1 MGGILVD
8 PSASPHS
15 RSYSGGDAVGIE
27 ICTIGFTKPH
37 SAASFFRTLR
47 EEGVKRLLDVR
58 LNNSSQLAGFAKR
71 DDLEFFLKE
80 ICDAEYVHDPDL
92 LAPTDELLKGYQNK
106 ELSWSEYE
114 DRFFALMARRRIEDQ
129 LSPDMFHKRT
139 ALLCSEHT
147 AEHCH
152 RRLIVEHLDRHW
164 GEVVAVHLPR
174 VPLESR

>member
-1 MGGILVD
+1 MEL
-8 PSASPHS
+8 
-15 RSYSGGDAVGIE
+15 E

-37 SAASFFRTLR
+37 SAASFFGALKD
-47 EEGVKRLLDVR
+47 EGVKRLLDVR

-80 ICDAEYVHDPDL
+80 ICDAEYVHEPDL
-92 LAPTDELLKGYQNK
+92 LAPTGELLKGYRNK

-114 DRFFALMARRRIEDQ
+114 DRFLALMAQRSVEDR
-129 LSPDMFHKRT
+129 LSPDIFRKRT

-152 RRLIVEHLDRHW
+152 RRLIVEHLNRHW
-164 GEVVAVHLPR
+164 GGVTAVHLPR
-174 VPLESR
+174 VALDAG